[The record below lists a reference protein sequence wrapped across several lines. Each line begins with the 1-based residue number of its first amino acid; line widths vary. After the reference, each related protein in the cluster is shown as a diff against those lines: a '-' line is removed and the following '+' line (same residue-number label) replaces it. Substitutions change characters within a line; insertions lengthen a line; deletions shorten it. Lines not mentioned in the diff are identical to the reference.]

1 MPAFRW
7 PSLRRPFD
15 WLFILTCIVLAGFV
29 LVPEIW
35 GAGKRQD
42 YLLWYWAGQQVLEG
56 GPLYE
61 RKLQSTM
68 DFIYPPVTAILLAL
82 PSAFG
87 KLPFYIGLTLLN
99 VAAWWIA
106 AQLSQIMTGSNRT
119 ASPWVEAVPSFI
131 VLAFVF
137 DQFQLGQPNLVLLML
152 MLLGFWMM
160 QRGWPF
166 AGGGLFALATAIKA
180 FPIAVLPYL
189 VWRRRWKTLSGML
202 AGLVLLLVVLPAPIR
217 GFDRNINE
225 LSTWYQAMVGSS
237 SEEGFGQRNGQ
248 NWSWVNQSII
258 AVTHRLLRPVE
269 YLSDPA
275 PQYVNVAN
283 LSYRAANVV
292 LLVVVGCL
300 GLAFLA
306 AMRPRSQLTPRFE
319 ADEIAILFCLM
330 TIASPLARHYY
341 FVWLLF
347 PFTVLSHRAA
357 FDPRPHIRRATWIVI
372 GIVVALMALA
382 LPFFPKAWQALGN
395 LLVATL
401 LLAAAIGWHMRN
413 PPKLE
418 PEPAMSTAPE

>member
-1 MPAFRW
+1 MPVFRW

-15 WLFILTCIVLAGFV
+15 WLFILTCVVLAGFV

-35 GAGKRQD
+35 GTGKRHD
-42 YLLWYWAGQQVLEG
+42 YPLWYWAGQRVLEG

-61 RKLQSTM
+61 RRLYGSM
-68 DFIYPPVTAILLAL
+68 DFIYPPVAAILLAL

-99 VAAWWIA
+99 VASWWIA
-106 AQLSQIMTGSNRT
+106 GQLSQIMSGSNRT
-119 ASPWVEAVPSFI
+119 ATPWIQAVPSFI

-137 DQFQLGQPNLVLLML
+137 DQFQLGQPNLFLLML
-152 MLLGFWMM
+152 MLLGFWIM

-202 AGLVLLLVVLPAPIR
+202 AGLVLLLVVLPTPIR
-217 GFDRNINE
+217 GFERNINE

-269 YLSDPA
+269 YTSDP

-283 LSYRAANVV
+283 LSFRAANMV
-292 LLVVVGCL
+292 LLAVVGCL

-357 FDPRPHIRRATWIVI
+357 FDPRPHIRRATWIAI

-382 LPFFPKAWQALGN
+382 LPFFPKEWQALGN

-401 LLAAAIGWHMRN
+401 LLAAAIGWHMCN
-413 PPKLE
+413 PPKPQ
-418 PEPAMSTAPE
+418 PEPAMPTAAE